1 MPFPVRFEQRKSAA
15 TGWCRAFA
23 CFAAVLA
30 MLAALAH
37 RFGLLETID
46 FLNVLP
52 LVVVLAVL
60 ALAFGAFGF
69 RRVWVYGD
77 RSASELVFGIAL
89 AVLVLLPLA
98 FAAYQGLTQPALY
111 DVSTDTIDP
120 PRFERAAALRSLG
133 MNPVRPISRRAAE
146 LQAAAYPEVAGRR
159 YAIPA
164 ERVRAAVLSLIERH
178 GWTLLA
184 DPGELDSP
192 EVTIEAL
199 AHTFW
204 LGFPCDV
211 GIRITDEGNTTF
223 VDMRSASRFGA
234 RDLGDNAARVVEFL
248 AALDAEMTA
257 QAGTAPAETG
267 EGG

>member
-15 TGWCRAFA
+15 TGWCRGFA

-98 FAAYQGLTQPALY
+98 FAAYQGL
-111 DVSTDTIDP
+111 
-120 PRFERAAALRSLG
+120 
-133 MNPVRPISRRAAE
+133 
-146 LQAAAYPEVAGRR
+146 
-159 YAIPA
+159 
-164 ERVRAAVLSLIERH
+164 
-178 GWTLLA
+178 
-184 DPGELDSP
+184 DPGG
-192 EVTIEAL
+192 AL
-199 AHTFW
+199 
-204 LGFPCDV
+204 
-211 GIRITDEGNTTF
+211 
-223 VDMRSASRFGA
+223 
-234 RDLGDNAARVVEFL
+234 
-248 AALDAEMTA
+248 
-257 QAGTAPAETG
+257 
-267 EGG
+267 